1 MKRTKA
7 ISIYIAGALGQI
19 AFVCLVVYLLRNI
32 GFTIDY
38 ISPLGM
44 IAIVIGGIS
53 SALWGIIVSLKYK
66 KTTIKTIVADFFKFK
81 QSYKDYLLV
90 LLFLFI
96 DFLPV
101 ILGGEFII
109 NSWYIPLMMFVKHIA
124 FGGLEEIGWRYFFQP
139 ALQEKLNYICA
150 TLITFVSWSIWHFLY
165 FYIEG
170 TIADVSVEPFLIGLL
185 TNSFILS
192 ALYVK
197 TKNLWLCVMTHSL
210 INVLSQLAIGGVDYL
225 GYVSKLLII
234 LIAIRIAYSSNKKI

>member
-19 AFVCLVVYLLRNI
+19 AFVCLAVYLLRNI

-53 SALWGIIVSLKYK
+53 SALWGIIVSLKYRK
-66 KTTIKTIVADFFKFK
+66 ITFKTIVADFFKFK

-124 FGGLEEIGWRYFFQP
+124 FGGFEEIGWRYFYQP
-139 ALQEKLNYICA
+139 ALQEKLNYIYS

-170 TIADVSVEPFLIGLL
+170 TIADVSVVPFLIGLL

>member
-7 ISIYIAGALGQI
+7 ISLYISGALGQI

-32 GFTIDY
+32 GFTVDY
-38 ISPLGM
+38 TSPLGM
-44 IAIVIGGIS
+44 TAIAIGGIS
-53 SALWGIIVSLKYK
+53 SALWGIIVSLKYRK
-66 KTTIKTIVADFFKFK
+66 ITFKTILADFFKFK
-81 QSYKDYLLV
+81 QSYKDYLLA
-90 LLFLFI
+90 LIFIFI

-101 ILGGEFII
+101 ILGGKFIVTA
-109 NSWYIPLMMFVKHIA
+109 WYIPLMMFVKHIA
-124 FGGLEEIGWRYFFQP
+124 FGGLEEIGWRYFYQP
-139 ALQEKLNYICA
+139 ALQEKLNYIYS

-170 TIADVSVEPFLIGLL
+170 TIADVSVVPFLIGLL
-185 TNSFILS
+185 TISFILS

-210 INVLSQLAIGGVDYL
+210 INVLSQLAIGGGDYL

-234 LIAIRIAYSSNKKI
+234 IMAIRIAYSSDKKI

>member
-7 ISIYIAGALGQI
+7 ISLYISGALGQI

-32 GFTIDY
+32 GFTVDY
-38 ISPLGM
+38 TSPLGM
-44 IAIVIGGIS
+44 VAIAIGGIS
-53 SALWGIIVSLKYK
+53 SALWGIIVSVKYRK
-66 KTTIKTIVADFFKFK
+66 ISIKTIVADFFKFK
-81 QSYKDYLLV
+81 QSYNDYLLV
-90 LLFLFI
+90 LLFIFI

-124 FGGLEEIGWRYFFQP
+124 FGGLEEIGWRYFYQP
-139 ALQEKLNYICA
+139 ALQEKLNYIYS

-170 TIADVSVEPFLIGLL
+170 TIADVSVVPFLIGLL

-192 ALYVK
+192 ALYAK

-210 INVLSQLAIGGVDYL
+210 INVLSQLAIGWVDYL

>member
-7 ISIYIAGALGQI
+7 ISIYIAGAIGQI

-53 SALWGIIVSLKYK
+53 SALWGIIVSLKYRK
-66 KTTIKTIVADFFKFK
+66 ITFKTIVADFFKFK

-124 FGGLEEIGWRYFFQP
+124 FGGLEEIGWRYFYQP
-139 ALQEKLNYICA
+139 ALQEKLNYIYS

-170 TIADVSVEPFLIGLL
+170 TIADVSVVPFLIGLL

-210 INVLSQLAIGGVDYL
+210 INVLSPLAIGGVDYL

-234 LIAIRIAYSSNKKI
+234 IMAIRIAYISDKKL

>member
-7 ISIYIAGALGQI
+7 ISLYIAGALGQI
-19 AFVCLVVYLLRNI
+19 ALVCLVVYLLRNF
-32 GFTIDY
+32 GFTVDY
-38 ISPLGM
+38 TSPLGM
-44 IAIVIGGIS
+44 IAIAIGGIS
-53 SALWGIIVSLKYK
+53 SVLWGIIVSLKYRK
-66 KTTIKTIVADFFKFK
+66 ITFKTIVADFFKVK

-124 FGGLEEIGWRYFFQP
+124 FGGLEEIGWRYFYQP
-139 ALQEKLNYICA
+139 ALQEKLNYIYS
-150 TLITFVSWSIWHFLY
+150 TLITFASWSIWHFLY

-170 TIADVSVEPFLIGLL
+170 TIADVSVVPFLIGLL

-210 INVLSQLAIGGVDYL
+210 INVLSQLVIGGVDYL
-225 GYVSKLLII
+225 GYVSKVLII

>member
-7 ISIYIAGALGQI
+7 IFIYIAGALGQI
-19 AFVCLVVYLLRNI
+19 AFVCLVVYLLRNM

-38 ISPLGM
+38 ISPLGV

-53 SALWGIIVSLKYK
+53 SALWGIIVSLKYRK
-66 KTTIKTIVADFFKFK
+66 ITLKTIVADFFKFK

-109 NSWYIPLMMFVKHIA
+109 NSWYIPLMMYVKHIA
-124 FGGLEEIGWRYFFQP
+124 FGGLEEIGWRYFYQP
-139 ALQEKLNYICA
+139 ALQEKLNYIYS

-170 TIADVSVEPFLIGLL
+170 TIADVSVVPFLIGLL

>member
-81 QSYKDYLLV
+81 QSYKDYLLA
-90 LLFLFI
+90 LIFIFI

-101 ILGGEFII
+101 ILGGKFIVTA
-109 NSWYIPLMMFVKHIA
+109 WYIPLMMFVKHIA

-139 ALQEKLNYICA
+139 ALQEKLNYIYA
-150 TLITFVSWSIWHFLY
+150 TLITFVTWSIWHFLY

-170 TIADVSVEPFLIGLL
+170 TIADVSVVPFLIGLL

-192 ALYVK
+192 VLYVK

-210 INVLSQLAIGGVDYL
+210 INVFSQLATGGLDYL
-225 GYVSKLLII
+225 GYICKVLII
-234 LIAIRIAYSSNKKI
+234 LIAIRIAYISDKKL

>member
-7 ISIYIAGALGQI
+7 ISLYISGALGQI

-32 GFTIDY
+32 GFTVDY
-38 ISPLGM
+38 TSPLGM
-44 IAIVIGGIS
+44 IAIAIGGIS
-53 SALWGIIVSLKYK
+53 SALWGIIVSVKYRK
-66 KTTIKTIVADFFKFK
+66 ISFKTIVADFFKFK

-90 LLFLFI
+90 LLFIFI

-109 NSWYIPLMMFVKHIA
+109 NTWYIPLMMFVKHIA
-124 FGGLEEIGWRYFFQP
+124 FGGFEEIGWRYFYQP
-139 ALQEKLNYICA
+139 ALQERLNYIYA

-170 TIADVSVEPFLIGLL
+170 TIADVCVVPFLVGLL

-192 ALYVK
+192 ALYAK

>member
-7 ISIYIAGALGQI
+7 ISLYIAGALGQI
-19 AFVCLVVYLLRNI
+19 ALVCLVVYLLRYF
-32 GFTIDY
+32 GFMVDY
-38 ISPLGM
+38 TSPLGM
-44 IAIVIGGIS
+44 IAIAIGGIS
-53 SALWGIIVSLKYK
+53 SALWGIIVSLKYRK
-66 KTTIKTIVADFFKFK
+66 ITFKRIVADFFNFK
-81 QSYKDYLLV
+81 QSTKDYLLV
-90 LLFLFI
+90 LIFIFI

-109 NSWYIPLMMFVKHIA
+109 NAWYIPLMMFVKHIA

-139 ALQEKLNYICA
+139 ALQEKHNYICA
-150 TLITFVSWSIWHFLY
+150 TLITFVAWSIWHFLY

-170 TIADVSVEPFLIGLL
+170 TLADVNVVPFLIGLF

-210 INVLSQLAIGGVDYL
+210 INVFSQLAIGGVDYL

-234 LIAIRIAYSSNKKI
+234 LIAIRIAYSSNKNI

>member
-7 ISIYIAGALGQI
+7 ISLYIAGALGQI
-19 AFVCLVVYLLRNI
+19 ALVCLVVYLLRNF
-32 GFTIDY
+32 GFTVDY
-38 ISPLGM
+38 TSPLGM
-44 IAIVIGGIS
+44 IAIAIGGIS
-53 SALWGIIVSLKYK
+53 SALWGIIVSLKYRK
-66 KTTIKTIVADFFKFK
+66 ITFKTIVADFFNFK
-81 QSYKDYLLV
+81 QSTKDYLLV
-90 LLFLFI
+90 LIFIFI

-109 NSWYIPLMMFVKHIA
+109 NAWYIPLMMFVKHIA
-124 FGGLEEIGWRYFFQP
+124 FGGLEEIGWRYFYQP
-139 ALQEKLNYICA
+139 ALQEKLNYIYS

-170 TIADVSVEPFLIGLL
+170 TIAGVSVVPFLIGLL

-210 INVLSQLAIGGVDYL
+210 INVFSQLAIGGVEYL

>member
-7 ISIYIAGALGQI
+7 ISLYISGALGQI

-32 GFTIDY
+32 GFTVDY
-38 ISPLGM
+38 TSPLGM
-44 IAIVIGGIS
+44 AAIAIGGIS
-53 SALWGIIVSLKYK
+53 SALWGIIVSVKYRK
-66 KTTIKTIVADFFKFK
+66 ISIKTIVADFFKFK

-90 LLFLFI
+90 LLFIFI

-124 FGGLEEIGWRYFFQP
+124 LGGLEEIGWRYFYQP
-139 ALQEKLNYICA
+139 ALQEKLNYIYS

-170 TIADVSVEPFLIGLL
+170 IIADVSVVPFLIGLL

-192 ALYVK
+192 ALYAK